1 MQKPQTLFAIEVN
14 ETRIYN
20 INYIIAARDE
30 DEALYKASIGDTH
43 AEGDGRIGD
52 VLDRTIVSEARA
64 IVSYYREPMD
74 HDADKAD
81 FERANARFT
90 REHDRKL

>member
-1 MQKPQTLFAIEVN
+1 MQQILFELEVV
-14 ETRIYN
+14 ETRTYTLH
-20 INYIIAARDE
+20 YIVAAKDE

-64 IVSYYREPMD
+64 IGTYDPHQFINQSASMGACEPFREYPD
-74 HDADKAD
+74 G
-81 FERANARFT
+81 
-90 REHDRKL
+90 